1 MIEITLLLQLLFW
14 ISVIYLVSE
23 QFLKEIKT
31 NKSTTLKDRI
41 GELNPELNN
50 TIRDRMNQLS
60 IKQS

>member
-1 MIEITLLLQLLFW
+1 MIEIPPLLHLLFW

-41 GELNPELNN
+41 GELNPELND
-50 TIRDRMNQLS
+50 TIKDRSNQLS
-60 IKQS
+60 SKQS

>member
-1 MIEITLLLQLLFW
+1 MIEIPLLLHLLFW

-41 GELNPELNN
+41 GELNPELNR

-60 IKQS
+60 SKQS